1 MHHRL
6 TLVALAAVTAGSLAC
21 SEAPLAPGAP
31 RVFSGIGA
39 YNADQWMDPSVP
51 GSGLPR
57 EGTSLP
63 IYFVCAVDGDT
74 TARAAAI
81 LTDAE
86 LRLYPNGTAEVR
98 LEIGSWA
105 RVNGVETASG
115 ETITR
120 WGRWADANAHEITL
134 SDFGVPGL
142 GNTLQHTELGHA
154 ELPLTLACPGAAS
167 VPSVQPTLS
176 FSLGS

>member
-1 MHHRL
+1 MRHRL
-6 TLVALAAVTAGSLAC
+6 VFVVLAVATTLSVACT
-21 SEAPLAPGAP
+21 EAPLEPIAP

-39 YNADQWMDPSVP
+39 HNAAQWMDPSVP

-57 EGTSLP
+57 AGTSLP
-63 IYFVCAVDGDT
+63 IYFVCPVDGDT

-86 LRLYPNGTAEVR
+86 LRLYPNGSAEIR
-98 LEIGSWA
+98 LDIGSWA

-120 WGRWADANAHEITL
+120 WGRWADANAQEITL
-134 SDFGVPGL
+134 SGFGLPGL
-142 GNTLQHTELGHA
+142 GNSLQHTELGHA
-154 ELPLTLACPGAAS
+154 ALSLTLACPGAAA
-167 VPSVQPTLS
+167 VPNVQPTVS